1 MKLTTLKLTN
11 AKRASRVSDDV
22 QRRTKLIRRLQEQR
36 ELARAAAAGQC
47 YTPEKTRWVRDAD
60 TGERRQV
67 VVGKRVKQWW
77 FDAEDGRLAL
87 SIRYGSGVLEL
98 ARGKFSI
105 DVADITQ
112 MADTIEVVSAAV
124 AAGELD
130 AQIAS
135 AAQSL
140 RKAFKK

>member
-1 MKLTTLKLTN
+1 
-11 AKRASRVSDDV
+11 
-22 QRRTKLIRRLQEQR
+22 
-36 ELARAAAAGQC
+36 
-47 YTPEKTRWVRDAD
+47 
-60 TGERRQV
+60 
-67 VVGKRVKQWW
+67 
-77 FDAEDGRLAL
+77 
-87 SIRYGSGVLEL
+87 
-98 ARGKFSI
+98 
-105 DVADITQ
+105 

>member
-1 MKLTTLKLTN
+1 MKLTALKLTN
-11 AKRASRVSDDV
+11 AKRAARVSDDV

-36 ELARAAAAGQC
+36 ELARAQAAGQC
-47 YTPEKTRWVRDAD
+47 YTPEKTRWVRDTD

-77 FDAEDGRLAL
+77 FDAEDSRLAL

-112 MADTIEVVSAAV
+112 MADVIDVVVAAV

>member
-11 AKRASRVSDDV
+11 AKRPARVSDDV

-47 YTPEKTRWVRDAD
+47 YTPEKTRWVRDAG

>member
-1 MKLTTLKLTN
+1 M
-11 AKRASRVSDDV
+11 
-22 QRRTKLIRRLQEQR
+22 
-36 ELARAAAAGQC
+36 
-47 YTPEKTRWVRDAD
+47 
-60 TGERRQV
+60 
-67 VVGKRVKQWW
+67 KQWW

-87 SIRYGSGVLEL
+87 SIRYGSTVLEL

-112 MADTIEVVSAAV
+112 MADTIDVVSAAV

-140 RKAFKK
+140 RKGFKK

>member
-1 MKLTTLKLTN
+1 MKLTALKLTN
-11 AKRASRVSDDV
+11 AKRPARVSDDV
-22 QRRTKLIRRLQEQR
+22 QRRSKLIRRLQEQR

-47 YTPEKTRWVRDAD
+47 YTTEKTRWVRDTD

>member
-1 MKLTTLKLTN
+1 MKLSTLKLTN
-11 AKRASRVSDDV
+11 VKRPQRVSDEQ
-22 QRRTKLIRRLQEQR
+22 QRRTKLVRRLQEQR
-36 ELARAAAAGQC
+36 ELARACAAGQRFA
-47 YTPEKTRWVRDAD
+47 PEKTRWVRDD
-60 TGERRQV
+60 TTGERTQV

-87 SIRYGSGVLEL
+87 SIRYGSTVLEL

-112 MADTIEVVSAAV
+112 MEDTIDVVSAAV

-140 RKAFKK
+140 RKGFKK

>member
-1 MKLTTLKLTN
+1 MKLSTLKLTN
-11 AKRASRVSDDV
+11 VKRAARVSDDV

-36 ELARAAAAGQC
+36 ELARAAAVGQR
-47 YTPEKTRWVRDAD
+47 YTPEKTRWVRDEA
-60 TGERRQV
+60 TGERTQV

-112 MADTIEVVSAAV
+112 MADTVDVVVAAV

>member
-1 MKLTTLKLTN
+1 MKLSTLKLTN
-11 AKRASRVSDDV
+11 AKRAARVSDDV
-22 QRRTKLIRRLQEQR
+22 QRRTKLVKRLQEQR
-36 ELARAAAAGQC
+36 ELARAAAAGQR
-47 YTPEKTRWVRDAD
+47 YAPEKTRWVRDD
-60 TGERRQV
+60 TTGERTQV

-98 ARGKFSI
+98 AKGKFSI

-112 MADTIEVVSAAV
+112 MADTIDVVSAAV